1 MTTLKHPLLHFQVFV
16 VSCKMDCEGEAP
28 LVWIDGSFGKVG
40 AETNA
45 GSAVQPGVV
54 QLQYKSN
61 AAFRVHGIS

>member
-45 GSAVQPGVV
+45 GSAVQP
-54 QLQYKSN
+54 
-61 AAFRVHGIS
+61 